1 MMKMVLF
8 ILLHWLVILAVAPF
22 FLGVINR
29 VKAFF
34 AGRQGPSVF
43 QPYFDLARLFQKK
56 CVYSRTATWVFHLAP
71 VVVVSGVLVLS
82 LMVPL
87 GALKAPVVFSGDIFL
102 LAYLLALSRFFI
114 IASALD
120 TGSSFEGM
128 GASREAFFSCL
139 SELALFMN
147 FVTLALLTGSI
158 SLTKMIGSDVP
169 MPWSV
174 LGPALILVVASLFIV
189 LLAENCRIPVDD
201 PETHLELTMI
211 HEVMI
216 LDHSGVDFGYMLYGA
231 AMKLFVLSSILV
243 PIIVPVKTGL
253 MALDMLLYLGGML
266 GMALFIGVV
275 ESCMARLR
283 LNRVGNLLL
292 IAFALAFFGFVVT
305 LWRS

>member
-1 MMKMVLF
+1 MMKMVLS
-8 ILLHWLVILAVAPF
+8 ILLHWLVVVFLAPF
-22 FLGVINR
+22 FLGVISR

-34 AGRQGPSVF
+34 AGRKGPSVF

-56 CVYSRTATWVFHLAP
+56 CVYSRTATWVFHLGP

-87 GALKAPVVFSGDIFL
+87 GALKAPVVFSGDILL
-102 LAYLLALSRFFI
+102 LAYLLALSRFFM
-114 IASALD
+114 IASAMD

-147 FVTLALLTGSI
+147 FVTLALLTRSI
-158 SLTKMIGSDVP
+158 SLTKMIGADVP
-169 MPWSV
+169 MLWNV
-174 LGPALILVVASLFIV
+174 LGPALILIVASLFIV

-216 LDHSGVDFGYMLYGA
+216 LDYSGVDFGYMLYGA

-253 MALDMLLYLGGML
+253 MALDMLFFLGGML
-266 GMALFIGVV
+266 GIALVIGAV

-305 LWRS
+305 LWRF